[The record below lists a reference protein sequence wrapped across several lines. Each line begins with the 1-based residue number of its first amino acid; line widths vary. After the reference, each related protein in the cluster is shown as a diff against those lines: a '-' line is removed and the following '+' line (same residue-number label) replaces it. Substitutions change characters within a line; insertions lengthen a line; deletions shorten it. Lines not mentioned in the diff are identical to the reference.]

1 MPFSTIG
8 LMEHHMKAS
17 WLGSFSEVMEHA
29 DEITTFYILQP
40 GRLCAAGGDVG
51 LASITII
58 SSLDQGCHS
67 LTHPLHV
74 FNEAPEPLAINQ
86 SPHS

>member
-1 MPFSTIG
+1 MLFSTIG

-29 DEITTFYILQP
+29 DEIATFCILQQP
-40 GRLCAAGGDVG
+40 RRLCAAGEGVG

-58 SSLDQGCHS
+58 SSLDQGCH
-67 LTHPLHV
+67 
-74 FNEAPEPLAINQ
+74 
-86 SPHS
+86 